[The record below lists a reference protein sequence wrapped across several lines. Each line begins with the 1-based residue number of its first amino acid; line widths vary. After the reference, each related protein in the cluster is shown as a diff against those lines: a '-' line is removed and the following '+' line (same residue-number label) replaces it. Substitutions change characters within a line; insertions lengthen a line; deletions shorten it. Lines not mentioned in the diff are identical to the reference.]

1 MNDAAYYQ
9 RAYKTVACEREWLVR
24 KLRESGA
31 VVIDGV
37 ANFVRVLLPEDCAVK
52 ASDVAQGCEERH
64 GVFFRVLD
72 DSSIRVAV
80 RLRSENERI
89 VAALKHELPSI

>member
-1 MNDAAYYQ
+1 MGMPPAKRSRTQEPPRAESAHATSSVADEDSTAATAAGSAAVAGG
-9 RAYKTVACEREWLVR
+9 AY
-24 KLRESGA
+24 GA
-31 VVIDGV
+31 
-37 ANFVRVLLPEDCAVK
+37 AA
-52 ASDVAQGCEERH
+52 AAAAQGCEERH